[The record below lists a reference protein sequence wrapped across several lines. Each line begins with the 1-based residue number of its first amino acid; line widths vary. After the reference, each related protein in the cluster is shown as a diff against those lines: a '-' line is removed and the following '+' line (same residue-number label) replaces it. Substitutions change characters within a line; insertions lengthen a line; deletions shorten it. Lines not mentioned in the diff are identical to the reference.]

1 MKTLLVFFL
10 VVLIAVSTSAQ
21 QPNKTKFELGLS
33 AGKSNYT
40 AFAQLELILKR
51 NKNLIEFS
59 YLEHWEREDPAIMN
73 VRFARDVAV
82 SKSIK
87 LQPILGAY
95 MIWQQR
101 VPYKEY
107 GVGYGIAINLGPFKL
122 EQYNTRDIHS
132 FGVGLTG
139 FKID

>member
-10 VVLIAVSTSAQ
+10 VALITVSTNAQ
-21 QPNKTKFELGLS
+21 QPNKTRFELALS

-40 AFAQLELILKR
+40 AFGQLELVLKR

-59 YLEHWEREDPAIMN
+59 YLEHWEREDPAVMN
-73 VRFARDVAV
+73 IRFARDVAI

-107 GVGYGIAINLGPFKL
+107 GIGYGVAVNLGPFKL

-139 FKID
+139 FRIN